1 MNSDDEQQ
9 IDTRSKPITQKKRLR
24 KIQESDSETDQ
35 AVVATEKVAPTE
47 DDRTVE
53 QLQAEIAELE
63 AQAKLLDN
71 DNSEVITSKKKRDLK
86 ADDKQGPV
94 LKKPKNKVGE
104 MSE

>member
-53 QLQAEIAELE
+53 
-63 AQAKLLDN
+63 
-71 DNSEVITSKKKRDLK
+71 
-86 ADDKQGPV
+86 
-94 LKKPKNKVGE
+94 
-104 MSE
+104 